1 MFTRAAAVTPST
13 LNEGDR
19 SVEVV
24 FSTGARVRRA
34 DGYDDPYF
42 EELSLD
48 PQHVRL
54 DRLRSGA
61 ARVLMGHKADSVEHV
76 SGWSRVRAWR
86 RDTASRACALSRMT
100 PPRTP
105 CG

>member
-19 SVEVV
+19 SVEVI

-48 PQHVRL
+48 PQHDSPGSSPAPRQSL
-54 DRLRSGA
+54 RRSG
-61 ARVLMGHKADSVEHV
+61 
-76 SGWSRVRAWR
+76 
-86 RDTASRACALSRMT
+86 
-100 PPRTP
+100 
-105 CG
+105 